1 MKAVY
6 FTPAAIRQWRK
17 LSGDIR
23 NRIDAKLMTYAK
35 DGSGDVKR
43 LKVAVVANLELAIG
57 ALFSSRTLDRSRSL
71 VSATAMRFTIER
83 KTS

>member
-43 LKVAVVANLELAIG
+43 LKGGRGCRLRIGDWRIIFIEDARLITVVGVGHCNEIYN
-57 ALFSSRTLDRSRSL
+57 
-71 VSATAMRFTIER
+71 
-83 KTS
+83 